1 MATTKESVNVITE
14 GIGMEDTR
22 NEVEEFAEA
31 AAGILADLAA
41 DRFLRML
48 KDREEEIISGM
59 AATLSEVWKGLSA
72 ENAVIVL
79 QRIFRTFG
87 RDLDAEDLDVLGVC
101 AMYDELVFDYF
112 MDAFLGSE
120 EISFFLPEIRY
131 S

>member
-87 RDLDAEDLDVLGVC
+87 KDLDAEDLDVLGVC

>member
-1 MATTKESVNVITE
+1 MATTKESVNVVTE

>member
-1 MATTKESVNVITE
+1 MATTKESLNVITE

>member
-1 MATTKESVNVITE
+1 
-14 GIGMEDTR
+14 
-22 NEVEEFAEA
+22 
-31 AAGILADLAA
+31 
-41 DRFLRML
+41 
-48 KDREEEIISGM
+48 M